1 MVSYHVVHGETPEIR
16 ASYIEF
22 WIRVAAHC
30 RDLNNFNAVME
41 IISALNASAVHR
53 LKKSWALVSRTVGSL
68 SFLLLESSSTIRVLC
83 NFYSWPS
90 YRAYRNCHKR
100 H

>member
-16 ASYIEF
+16 ANYIEF

-53 LKKSWALVSRTVGSL
+53 LKKSWGIVSRKVGSHRSL
-68 SFLLLESSSTIRVLC
+68 THLFPMHPFSTPQNIRE
-83 NFYSWPS
+83 
-90 YRAYRNCHKR
+90 
-100 H
+100 